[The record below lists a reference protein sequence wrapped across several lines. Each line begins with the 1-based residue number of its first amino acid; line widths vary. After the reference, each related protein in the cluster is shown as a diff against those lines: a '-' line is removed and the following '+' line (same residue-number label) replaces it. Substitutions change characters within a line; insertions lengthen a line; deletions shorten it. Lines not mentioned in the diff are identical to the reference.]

1 MENAFDQ
8 SAIPQMPEQS
18 PNETD
23 PCAII
28 RREKKRFSA
37 LGFGI
42 TALVIGMQFLYLI
55 PIYIVS
61 AVAPKIYESFWFTQ
75 SAAYLCLY
83 GIALP
88 VMLLLLRKH
97 KKDPFT
103 PKSFSLPKWLLAL
116 AICMGATLLGSLLAQ
131 LVMFIPEQIAGVNDP
146 LNNFMQKTPLWFTGL
161 FTLVFAPIGE
171 EFIFRK
177 LIIDRLRRYG
187 TIISVL
193 VSAALFSLFHMNI
206 YQMIYA
212 FFVGCILGYIYE
224 KTGRLRYTISLHFAI
239 NFLGGVFPIWLQELM
254 GNIANFDGPL
264 SMLRVTQLQGWL
276 LSTLLVLFE
285 FACMAGFLLYI
296 GYFFWKKRS
305 LLSKSTISLTFGQ
318 KADIIFLN
326 PGMIIAGVTMLGILF
341 LTTVSMFFQ

>member
-1 MENAFDQ
+1 MENVLDQ
-8 SAIPQMPEQS
+8 SAMNQMPELNS
-18 PNETD
+18 EAAD
-23 PCAII
+23 PRAIV

-42 TALVIGMQFLYLI
+42 TALVIGMQFLSLI

-61 AVAPKIYESFWFTQ
+61 AVAPKIYGSFWFTQ
-75 SAAYLCLY
+75 SVAYLCLY

-97 KKDPFT
+97 KKDSFT

-116 AICMGATLLGSLLAQ
+116 AICMGATLLGSLLSQ
-131 LVMFIPEQIAGVNDP
+131 LVMFVPEQIAGVNDP
-146 LNNFMQKTPLWFTGL
+146 LNSFMQKTPLWFTGL
-161 FTLVFAPIGE
+161 FTLVFAPVGE

-187 TIISVL
+187 TVISVL
-193 VSAALFSLFHMNI
+193 VSASLFSIFHMNI

-254 GNIANFDGPL
+254 GNIVSFDGPL
-264 SMLRVTQLQGWL
+264 SMLSVTQLQGWL
-276 LSTLLVLFE
+276 LSILLVFFE
-285 FACMAGFLLYI
+285 FACIAGFLLFV

-305 LLSKSTISLTFGQ
+305 SLSKGTVPLTAVQ

-326 PGMIIAGVTMLGILF
+326 PGMIIAAVTMLDILLF
-341 LTTVSMFFQ
+341 TTISMFF